1 MFSKANTRSTGALKA
16 LHAFSLP
23 AGCSLKR
30 RPGTELPQPRTGAL
44 PRAAERSG
52 AQPSGCRRSARSS
65 APRRAAHGRGK
76 KAFVSQRTRVI
87 IGDEMRVE
95 RTNIIFGL
103 RGNNTDWRSGG
114 MKERRESRIGA
125 RAAEGFGSGPGSAG
139 GAGGARGRSRTVAPQ
154 HRGDGVVPP
163 LCRAV
168 LQGSK
173 ANNRLAFAN

>member
-1 MFSKANTRSTGALKA
+1 
-16 LHAFSLP
+16 
-23 AGCSLKR
+23 
-30 RPGTELPQPRTGAL
+30 
-44 PRAAERSG
+44 
-52 AQPSGCRRSARSS
+52 
-65 APRRAAHGRGK
+65 
-76 KAFVSQRTRVI
+76 VI

-114 MKERRESRIGA
+114 TKERRESRIGA

-139 GAGGARGRSRTVAPQ
+139 GGGGARGRSRAVAPQ
-154 HRGDGVVPP
+154 HRRDGVVPP